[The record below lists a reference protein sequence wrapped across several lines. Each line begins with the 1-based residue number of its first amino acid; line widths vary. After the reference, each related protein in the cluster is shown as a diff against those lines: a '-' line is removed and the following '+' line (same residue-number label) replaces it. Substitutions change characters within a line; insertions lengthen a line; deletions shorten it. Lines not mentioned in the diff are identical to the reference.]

1 MPYCGRAEEVIREL
15 LANFGDDL
23 RSVRRY
29 LPLNDVHAHT
39 QLAAETAAAAAALS
53 RPVRE
58 ASSAARGSRAAEPAP

>member
-1 MPYCGRAEEVIREL
+1 MPYCGRAEKVIREL

-23 RSVRRY
+23 RYVRRY

-39 QLAAETAAAAAALS
+39 QLAAETAAAAAALW

-58 ASSAARGSRAAEPAP
+58 ALPADRARLARR